1 MTRALRADSCVMRA
15 AAPSTAA
22 RNAYLG
28 GMKALILALG
38 LALVS
43 AAPALADPVPLS
55 VLSRYFN
62 DMGTAQGTFT
72 QVNADGSISTGD
84 IYLHRPGR
92 MRFDYDGEDLLVIAG
107 GQQVAI
113 FDGRS
118 NTRPEQY
125 PLSETPL
132 NLILARN
139 VDLARSG
146 MVIGHEFDGTATRV
160 LAQDPGRPDIGTIEL
175 VFTDD
180 PVELR
185 QWVITDG
192 TGAQTTVVLGNLDQG
207 GQIPAGLFNIT
218 QEIQSRER

>member
-1 MTRALRADSCVMRA
+1 MTGYSCVMRVSP
-15 AAPSTAA
+15 PSTGPGK
-22 RNAYLG
+22 RYLE
-28 GMKALILALG
+28 GMKRFALALALG
-38 LALVS
+38 LS
-43 AAPALADPVPLS
+43 AASPALADIVSLS
-55 VLSRYFN
+55 ALSRYLN
-62 DMGTAQGTFT
+62 DIQTAEGSFT
-72 QVNADGSISTGD
+72 KINADGSVSTGR
-84 IYLHRPGR
+84 IYMHRPGR
-92 MRFDYDGEDLLVIAG
+92 VRFEYQGDDLLVIAG

-146 MVIGHEFDGTATRV
+146 MVIGHTFDGTATRV
-160 LAQDPGRPDIGTIEL
+160 LAQDPDRPEIGTIEL
-175 VFTDD
+175 VFTPD

-192 TGAQTTVVLGNLDQG
+192 NGSETTVVLGDFQEG
-207 GQIPAGLFNIT
+207 GRLSAGLFNIP